1 LRLLQ
6 KELTAD
12 DASMGCCD
20 YFPLCAE
27 LKPFSLKR
35 SMAATNGHDEDG
47 EVINEEVFR
56 AQ

>member
-1 LRLLQ
+1 
-6 KELTAD
+6 
-12 DASMGCCD
+12 MGYCD

-35 SMAATNGHDEDG
+35 SMAATNGHDEGG